1 LGKTITKAEREARQI
16 REETRGIHTID
27 PVLRGLEVVGSPISL
42 ADNGG
47 DLVRLGEEEDPLSID
62 EVVGY
67 TGEEDKEEEGPTLG
81 HGDRRR
87 EERGISS
94 DRDVM

>member
-1 LGKTITKAEREARQI
+1 
-16 REETRGIHTID
+16 
-27 PVLRGLEVVGSPISL
+27 VVGSPIPL

-47 DLVRLGEEEDPLSID
+47 DLLRLREEEDPLSID

-67 TGEEDKEEEGPTLG
+67 TGGEEDKEEEGPTLG

-94 DRDVM
+94 DGDVM

>member
-1 LGKTITKAEREARQI
+1 
-16 REETRGIHTID
+16 
-27 PVLRGLEVVGSPISL
+27 VVGSPVPL

-47 DLVRLGEEEDPLSID
+47 DLLRLREEEDPLSID

-67 TGEEDKEEEGPTLG
+67 TGGGEEDKEEEGPSLG

-87 EERGISS
+87 EGEVSS
-94 DRDVM
+94 DWDVL